1 MPTIRKSKKRDTIY
15 LAKVAVLGTLAYV
28 LHLLRFKI
36 FPVFPFSVL
45 ELDFSYIP
53 SLLGGF
59 SLGPVAA
66 VLIEII
72 KNGIKIASQSS
83 DTFFV
88 GDLSNLIVSLS
99 FVLPASIVY
108 RARKTYK
115 SAIVGLVIG
124 FFVMLTLS
132 SLSNYFIIVP
142 MYAAAFA
149 DMSAVLMEA
158 RVLFAFAYGLG
169 FNALKGIINA
179 CIVVLVYKRLSPILH
194 FNVRDAIDKS
204 VYKTHLLETA
214 DDTIALGER
223 LGKKLRGGETVF
235 LHGELG
241 AGKTTF
247 TKGIAKGLGITDEI
261 LSPTFILMKTYNGRL
276 TLNHVDMYRLDQGA
290 EIADLGLDDVLYNK
304 QEVTVIEWN
313 KLPNIKGS
321 VIFVDFEYTEDNQR
335 RVTLRKQY
343 VK

>member
-1 MPTIRKSKKRDTIY
+1 MSIKKTKPRDTIY
-15 LAKVAVLGTLAYV
+15 LAKVAVLGTLAYL

-36 FPVFPFSVL
+36 FPVFPFNVL

-59 SLGPVAA
+59 SLGPIAA
-66 VLIEII
+66 IIIEII
-72 KNGIKIASQSS
+72 KNGIKMLSQGS

-88 GDLSNLIVSLS
+88 GDLSNLIVSLA

-108 RARKTYK
+108 RYRKSYK

-124 FFVMLTLS
+124 FFTMLVLS

-142 MYAAAFA
+142 MYAAAFS
-149 DMSAVLMEA
+149 DMSGILMQS

-179 CIVVLVYKRLSPILH
+179 CIVILVYKRLSPILH
-194 FNVRDAIDKS
+194 FNVREVRDKTIFKS
-204 VYKTHLLETA
+204 HLLKDASETV
-214 DDTIALGER
+214 ALGEKLAKR
-223 LGKKLRGGETVF
+223 LKGGETIF

-247 TKGIAKGLGITDEI
+247 TKGIAQGLGITDEI
-261 LSPTFILMKTYNGRL
+261 LSPTFILFKTYQGKL
-276 TLNHVDMYRLDQGA
+276 TLNHIDMYRLDEGA
-290 EIADLGLDDVLYNK
+290 EVADLGLDDVLYNK
-304 QEVTVIEWN
+304 KEITVIEWN
-313 KLPNIKGS
+313 KMTDIKGS
-321 VIFVDFEYTEDNQR
+321 IIFVDFEYTEDNGR
-335 RVTLRKQY
+335 KVTISKKH
-343 VK
+343 VS